1 MGGTAFFSS
10 TRSSILDWDFPLQI
24 SQLVRVPPWLWT
36 LQYQKKSHSRINKIL
51 FTCILDS
58 MGYSLSD
65 SILEIMRM
73 FDGSPGFSHP
83 FSPFFFRFFLVFSP
97 GFFNHHNFHHEFH
110 HISRTGCPKRPWRWA
125 VKKRR
130 DLSLL
135 RRGQWARWGHLS
147 EEINGCSGFRFFSWL
162 VGQGHPVLKNMSSS
176 IKGWL
181 ETQY

>member
-83 FSPFFFRFFLVFSP
+83 FSPFFFVFFWFFHPVFSTTIIFTMNFTIFHERVARNVRDGGLSKSVATSPCCAEVSGLAEVTCRGKSMDAADFDFFP
-97 GFFNHHNFHHEFH
+97 G
-110 HISRTGCPKRPWRWA
+110 W
-125 VKKRR
+125 
-130 DLSLL
+130 
-135 RRGQWARWGHLS
+135 WARATP
-147 EEINGCSGFRFFSWL
+147 SWKIWVRQL
-162 VGQGHPVLKNMSSS
+162 RDD
-176 IKGWL
+176 
-181 ETQY
+181 